1 MKSQGK
7 QPSELLPLPAD
18 TADVTR
24 RRLFS
29 KASGLGAL
37 GICTVLGSAT
47 PAGDIAA
54 HLKVTETKSF
64 GYQENPH
71 VKAYYRSA
79 RYW

>member
-1 MKSQGK
+1 MKSPDR
-7 QPSELLPLPAD
+7 QPSELLAAPAG

-24 RRLFS
+24 RRLLA

-37 GICTVLGSAT
+37 GICTALVSAN
-47 PAGDIAA
+47 PAAYNAA
-54 HLKVTETKSF
+54 HLKMPETKSS
-64 GYQENPH
+64 GYQESPH